1 MINSAL
7 LAGPD
12 PGLGMESAASHV
24 ARLGPL
30 PRADRRLIDVLDR
43 SELRGRG
50 GASFPVGAKWRSIAA
65 GRRRGSAVVLANG
78 AEGEPLSGKDR
89 LLMQSRPHLVI
100 DGALLAAAAVDARDV
115 VFYIGESHGAAGHAM
130 TRALA
135 ERTDAPVSAR
145 IVAAPARY
153 VAGEESAAVHCVN
166 DAIAL
171 PQTTPPRPYE
181 RGVAGHPTLVQNV
194 ETLCHVGLIA
204 RHGDA
209 WFRDAGRGAASGTAM
224 VTVNSGASWGRVL
237 EVAHGTGIAEA
248 VAAAGRS
255 TEGVAAVLLGGFF
268 GSWVSAEEAWRLPL
282 DSVALRATGR
292 SLGCG
297 VVGLLGEDECGVRV
311 TAEIAAFLGDQ
322 SAQQCGPCVFG
333 LRAIAQSLRRIADC
347 TPQPHDLARLR
358 TWATEVRGRGACR
371 HPDGAAGFVLSALD
385 VFESEFAR
393 HTHQLGCTRPASS
406 QGSKPWTW

>member
-1 MINSAL
+1 MNSAL

-12 PGLGMESAASHV
+12 PALGMESAADHV
-24 ARLGPL
+24 GRLGAL
-30 PRADRRLIDVLDR
+30 PTVDRRLIDVLDR

-50 GASFPVGAKWRSIAA
+50 GASFPVGSKWRSIAE
-65 GRRRGSAVVLANG
+65 GRRGSAVVLANG

-100 DGALLAAAAVDARDV
+100 DGAFLAAAAVKARDI
-115 VFYIGESHGAAGHAM
+115 VFYIGESHGAAAHSM

-135 ERTDAPVSAR
+135 ERADAPVPAR

-153 VAGEESAAVHCVN
+153 VAGEESAAVHGVN

-181 RGVAGHPTLVQNV
+181 RGVGGRPTLVQNV
-194 ETLCHVGLIA
+194 ETLAHVGLIA
-204 RHGDA
+204 RRGDA
-209 WFRDAGRGAASGTAM
+209 WFRDAGRGAAGGTAM
-224 VTVNSGASWGRVL
+224 VTVSAGSSSGRVV
-237 EVAHGTGIAEA
+237 EVAHGTGVGET
-248 VAAAGRS
+248 VAAVGRS
-255 TEGVAAVLLGGFF
+255 TGAVTAVLLGGFF
-268 GSWVSAEEAWRLPL
+268 GSWVAAEDAWRLPL
-282 DSVALRATGR
+282 DGVGLRATGR

-297 VVGLLGEDECGVRV
+297 VIGLMGEEECGVRV
-311 TAEIAAFLGDQ
+311 TAEIAGFLGDQ

-333 LRAIAQSLRRIADC
+333 LRAIAQALQRIAEC
-347 TPQPHDLARLR
+347 TPQPHDLAQLR

-385 VFESEFAR
+385 VFEPEFTR
-393 HTHQLGCTRPASS
+393 HTLQRGCSRPASAH
-406 QGSKPWTW
+406 GAMRWTR